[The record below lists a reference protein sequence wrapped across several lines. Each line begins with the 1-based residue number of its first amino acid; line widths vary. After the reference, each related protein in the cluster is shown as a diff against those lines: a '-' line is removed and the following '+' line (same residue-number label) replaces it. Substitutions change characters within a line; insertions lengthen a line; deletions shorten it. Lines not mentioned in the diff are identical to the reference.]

1 MEENIFKSAD
11 KIIGFDLD
19 NTIWDWV
26 KLKNLEI
33 SAMTTSLKEELNNIK
48 FDLLTSLI
56 KQRRTNNN
64 DSENLI
70 KYEISIIEKIKTE
83 QEIKDSI
90 SNVYKK
96 AKTPDTSE
104 LIQKMDIFSGISTKT
119 ETRLINICK
128 ETCINVRENE
138 MFLFDGIYEL
148 LKAIKNNRNMVMF
161 ALSDAPMSQALI
173 RIMQTNRERCFN
185 VVFAQ
190 KNIDSEELSK
200 RVEKKAE
207 QNGIRF
213 EYLPNQKPDL
223 DLSNILGLTKEEV
236 KKKIIF
242 IGDSL
247 KKDGGLA
254 LINECKFFHAEYGQ
268 AKQDQLDKMAQI
280 MGGKNVYQGDT
291 DDVLIKD
298 YIKLESPED
307 AIPFIN

>member
-1 MEENIFKSAD
+1 MGKNIFESAD

-19 NTIWDWV
+19 NTVWDWV
-26 KLKNLEI
+26 KLKNFEI
-33 SAMTTSLKEELNNIK
+33 SAMTTSIKEELNKIK
-48 FDLLTSLI
+48 FDLLTNLI
-56 KQRRTNNN
+56 KQGMTKNE
-64 DSENLI
+64 DGENLI

-83 QEIKDSI
+83 QQIKDSI
-90 SNVYKK
+90 SSVYRK

-104 LIQKMDIFSGISTKT
+104 LIQKMYIFNGISTKT
-119 ETRLINICK
+119 ETRLINLCK
-128 ETCINVRENE
+128 EACIQVRENE
-138 MFLFDGIYEL
+138 MFLYDGIFEL
-148 LKAIKNNRNMVMF
+148 FQSIKNNRNMVMF

-173 RIMQTNRERCFN
+173 RIMQTNREHCFN

-190 KNIDSEELSK
+190 KNIDNEELSK

-223 DLSNILGLTKEEV
+223 DLSDILGLTKEEI

-254 LINECKFFHAEYGQ
+254 LNNNCKFLHAEYGQ
-268 AKQDQLDKMAQI
+268 ARQDQLDKMAKI
-280 MGGKNVYQGDT
+280 MGGITVYQGDI
-291 DDVLIKD
+291 DGELIKD
-298 YIKLESPED
+298 YIILKSPKD
-307 AIPFIN
+307 AISLIN